1 MSLFNRLKGPVFYKN
16 DSDAERQLA
25 QLEAMLEKASGETA
39 KAIKREIVLV
49 QAGID
54 GEKQVRFE
62 LENSHIPM
70 YVLHDLY
77 LEHNG
82 LTSQIDYL
90 IITRGHQFV
99 IECKNLY
106 GDIEI
111 NENGDFIRNFS
122 YGSFHKKEGIY
133 SPITQ
138 NRRHMELIK
147 QIRSEQRSV
156 LLRGTFEKNFFQNYR
171 SVVVLSNPKTVL
183 NVRRAKKEIRS
194 QVIRADQLA
203 EYIRKVD
210 AEPGTVFS
218 SDKQM
223 EDLAKFFMDIC
234 QPNPTDYTAKYLD
247 LLSAEPEPDDT
258 TPQKNEQEE
267 QTPPAESKEELT
279 AQENAQEEQ
288 PQITEPKQTEEP
300 SVDSEQKE
308 EVLCPRCGAP
318 MIKRQAQKG
327 KNAGKFFYGCSN
339 YPKCWGI
346 INIE

>member
-1 MSLFNRLKGPVFYKN
+1 MGLFSKVKGPIFYKD

-25 QLEAMLEKASGETA
+25 QLEALLEKATGDAA
-39 KAIKREIVLV
+39 KAIKREIMLV

-82 LTSQIDYL
+82 LSSQIDYL
-90 IITRGHQFV
+90 IITRCHQFV

-111 NENGDFIRNFS
+111 TENGDFIRCFS
-122 YGSFHKKEGIY
+122 YGSFRKKEGVY

-138 NRRHMELIK
+138 NRRHLELIK
-147 QIRSEQRSV
+147 QIRSEQHSV
-156 LLRGTFEKNFFQNYR
+156 LARGSFEKNFFQNYR

-183 NVRRAKKEIRS
+183 NTRHAKKEIRD

-210 AEPGTVFS
+210 SEPGTVAGFE
-218 SDKQM
+218 KQM
-223 EDLAKFFMDIC
+223 EELAKFFLDIC
-234 QPNPTDYTAKYLD
+234 KPNPMDYTEKYRY
-247 LLSAEPEPDDT
+247 LLSEEPAPEEAAPQKNGPEEQLPPAETKQADEPSAEP
-258 TPQKNEQEE
+258 QQE
-267 QTPPAESKEELT
+267 A
-279 AQENAQEEQ
+279 
-288 PQITEPKQTEEP
+288 
-300 SVDSEQKE
+300 
-308 EVLCPRCGAP
+308 VLCPRCGAQ
-318 MIKRQAQKG
+318 MVKRQAQKG
-327 KNAGKFFYGCSN
+327 KNAGKYFYGCPN

-346 INIE
+346 VNIE

>member
-1 MSLFNRLKGPVFYKN
+1 
-16 DSDAERQLA
+16 
-25 QLEAMLEKASGETA
+25 MLEKAPEENA
-39 KAIKREIVLV
+39 KAIMREIMLV

-54 GEKQVRFE
+54 GEKQVHFE

-70 YVLHDLY
+70 FVLHDLY

-90 IITRGHQFV
+90 IITRFHQFV

-111 NENGDFIRNFS
+111 NESGDFIRCFS
-122 YGSFHKKEGIY
+122 YGSFRKKEGIY

-147 QIRSEQRSV
+147 QIRSEQRSA
-156 LLRGTFEKNFFQNYR
+156 LTRRAFEKNFFQNYR

-183 NVRRAKKEIRS
+183 NTRRAKKEIRS

-210 AEPGTVFS
+210 AEPGSVAS

-223 EDLAKFFMDIC
+223 EELAKFFLDIC
-234 QPNPTDYTAKYLD
+234 KPNPTDYTEKFRH
-247 LLSAEPEPDDT
+247 LLSESTSGDLAPEKD
-258 TPQKNEQEE
+258 EQEK
-267 QTPPAESKEELT
+267 QPPLAESK
-279 AQENAQEEQ
+279 QEDDTSAA
-288 PQITEPKQTEEP
+288 PKQQFSAPETK
-300 SVDSEQKE
+300 SEYQKQQPTAPE
-308 EVLCPRCGAP
+308 RQEMILCPRCGAQ

-327 KNAGKFFYGCSN
+327 KYAGKYFYGCSN
-339 YPKCWGI
+339 YPKCRGI

>member
-1 MSLFNRLKGPVFYKN
+1 MSLFNRLKGPIFYKN

-25 QLEAMLEKASGETA
+25 QLEAMLEKAPEKNA
-39 KAIKREIVLV
+39 KAIKREIMFV

-70 YVLHDLY
+70 FVLHDLY
-77 LEHNG
+77 LEHDG

-90 IITRGHQFV
+90 IITRFHYFV

-106 GDIEI
+106 GDIEVT
-111 NENGDFIRNFS
+111 ENGDFIRCFS
-122 YGSFHKKEGIY
+122 YGSFRKKEGVY

-147 QIRSEQRSV
+147 QIRAEQRPA
-156 LLRGTFEKNFFQNYR
+156 LMRGSFEKNFYQNYR

-183 NVRRAKKEIRS
+183 NIRRAKKEIRN

-210 AEPGTVFS
+210 AEPGSIAS
-218 SDKQM
+218 SEKQM
-223 EDLAKFFMDIC
+223 EELAKFFLDIC
-234 QPNPTDYTAKYLD
+234 KPNPTDYTEKFRH
-247 LLSAEPEPDDT
+247 LLSEEPT
-258 TPQKNEQEE
+258 TEDPATQKPEQEDE
-267 QTPPAESKEELT
+267 QLPLTESKQADEPT
-279 AQENAQEEQ
+279 PAPEQ
-288 PQITEPKQTEEP
+288 QPDNPKQQPANPGT
-300 SVDSEQKE
+300 
-308 EVLCPRCGAP
+308 VLCPRCGAQ

-327 KNAGKFFYGCSN
+327 KNAGKYFYGCSN
-339 YPKCWGI
+339 YPKCRGI
-346 INIE
+346 VNIEPETD

>member
-1 MSLFNRLKGPVFYKN
+1 MSLFSRLKGPIFYKD
-16 DSDAERQLA
+16 DSDAVRQLA
-25 QLEAMLEKASGETA
+25 QLEALSEKASVEAA
-39 KAIKREIVLV
+39 KAIKREIMLV

-70 YVLHDLY
+70 FVLHDLY
-77 LEHNG
+77 LEHGG

-90 IITRGHQFV
+90 IITRFHQFV

-111 NENGDFIRNFS
+111 TESGDFIRTFS
-122 YGSFHKKEGIY
+122 YGSFRKKEGVY

-147 QIRSEQRSV
+147 QIRSDQRSV
-156 LLRGTFEKNFFQNYR
+156 LMRGTFEKNFFQNYR

-183 NVRRAKKEIRS
+183 NTRRAKKELRD

-210 AEPGTVFS
+210 AEPGSVAS

-223 EDLAKFFMDIC
+223 EELAKFFLDIC
-234 QPNPTDYTAKYLD
+234 KPNPTDYTEKYRE
-247 LLSAEPEPDDT
+247 LLSEVPETTEETASADDAPPKAASEEKQAEEKQQPITEAKQAEDAAAEPE
-258 TPQKNEQEE
+258 QQE
-267 QTPPAESKEELT
+267 T
-279 AQENAQEEQ
+279 
-288 PQITEPKQTEEP
+288 
-300 SVDSEQKE
+300 
-308 EVLCPRCGAP
+308 VLCPRCGAP
-318 MIKRQAQKG
+318 MIKRRAQKG
-327 KNAGKFFYGCSN
+327 KNAGKCFYGCSN
-339 YPKCWGI
+339 YPKCRGI